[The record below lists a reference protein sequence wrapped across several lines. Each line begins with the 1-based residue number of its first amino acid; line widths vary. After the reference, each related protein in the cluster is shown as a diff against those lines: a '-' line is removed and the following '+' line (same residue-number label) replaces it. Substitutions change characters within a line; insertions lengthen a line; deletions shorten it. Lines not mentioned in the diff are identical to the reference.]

1 MIPLEFPEMEGE
13 TESPLDTKEEFEFD
27 FERKL
32 ESKLDLIP
40 MKVETPINLE
50 SIHHSIPVKGEV
62 TLEDN
67 LEIQLA
73 SLQLKEFPIRYQN
86 FSPREQWKEII
97 PIGSTNVQV
106 GDQTLYHVS
115 LRAFL
120 YNNFR
125 LLEFKTREFRFSFS
139 IELFNDVFFCRES
152 YIQYEITEKLLNS
165 RLEYIFSLFQKIF
178 QGAKIVFQYKDK
190 TSELSIQN
198 NLEVIKFQ
206 KLSSLL
212 EDYQSDMQNFVN
224 KKERHFASLKIPFYE
239 LEILQYYLNGKTE
252 YDGWINAS
260 LPKGEIKTGDSLSFT
275 RIFSYP
281 FQYLSFELEQ
291 TFRLKQVLGDIEG
304 QLNLQLNR
312 KHVSVSLRAIE
323 K

>member
-1 MIPLEFPEMEGE
+1 MIPLDFPE
-13 TESPLDTKEEFEFD
+13 TEEDALTTEDLPFD
-27 FERKL
+27 LK
-32 ESKLDLIP
+32 
-40 MKVETPINLE
+40 
-50 SIHHSIPVKGEV
+50 SIHHSIVAKGDVK
-62 TLEDN
+62 LEDN
-67 LEIQLA
+67 VEIQLN
-73 SLQLKEFPIRYQN
+73 SLQLKAFPIRYQN
-86 FSPREQWKEII
+86 FSSREEWKEII
-97 PIGSTNVQV
+97 PIGSTNVLV

-139 IELFNDVFFCRES
+139 IELFNDVFFCREG

-178 QGAKIVFQYKDK
+178 QGEKITFQYKDK
-190 TSELSIQN
+190 TSELSVQN

-212 EDYQSDMQNFVN
+212 ESYQSEMQNFVN

-239 LEILQYYLNGKTE
+239 LEVLQYYLNGKTE
-252 YDGWINAS
+252 YDGWMNAS
-260 LPKGEIKTGDSLSFT
+260 LPKGSIKAGDTLSFT
-275 RIFSYP
+275 RVFSYP
-281 FQYLSFELEQ
+281 FQHLSFELEQ
-291 TFRLKQVLGDIEG
+291 TFRLKQALGDVEG
-304 QLNLQLNR
+304 QQNLQLNR
-312 KHVSVSLRAIE
+312 KNVSVSLRAIE